1 MLAVDVRERN
11 TLKIDGKICQVI
23 ERSITGTGKVG
34 KTVHFKLK
42 SVEDGNMLE
51 RRFRAEEK
59 VDRVE
64 TEQHPM
70 EYLYRDGDNFVFMD
84 QETFEQFSLSSS
96 IVGHAAPFMRENTKI
111 DVLFYENKPLHVDFP
126 KTVEMHVTNAP
137 PPASGGQDSTWKEVE
152 IENGL
157 KLLAPQFIK
166 EGDKIRIDVEQRK
179 YVERIQD
186 EKEKARGF

>member
-1 MLAVDVRERN
+1 MLAVDIRERN
-11 TLKIDGKICQVI
+11 MLRVDGKICQVI
-23 ERSITGTGKVG
+23 ERNTAGTGKFG

-42 SVEDGNMLE
+42 SVEDGHVLE

-84 QETFEQFSLSSS
+84 QETFEQFTLPSAV
-96 IVGHAAPFMRENTKI
+96 VGNAAAFMKENSKI
-111 DVLFYENKPLHVDFP
+111 DVLFYESKPLHIDFP
-126 KTVEMHVTNAP
+126 KMVEMHVTGAP

-152 IENGL
+152 IENGV

-186 EKEKARGF
+186 EKNKK